1 MQEVV
6 LTWLSVEWHWRRK
19 HLGQT
24 RTLCNAVVEV
34 MIDQTVLLSTTD
46 GVATITLNRP
56 EVLNA
61 LNLSASEAL
70 AKAIQSCNDDDN
82 VRAVL
87 LTGAGRGFCAGGDMK
102 AAWEHHQAGGD
113 VRHFFRDL
121 TVPLHRA
128 ITDIRLMEKP
138 VIGAINGTAGGGGMS
153 LAMACDFRLAAE
165 NARLKQAYTSI
176 GLVPDLGWTAI
187 VPQIIGGARTME
199 LLLTDPVLDAKQALA
214 LGLVHEIVPDDRL
227 LERARAV
234 STQLAH
240 GPTTAFGGAKALVN
254 ATLFPMLETQLE
266 RERQR
271 LVTQAGTEDFLEGL
285 SAFMQKKSPRFRGR

>member
-1 MQEVV
+1 M
-6 LTWLSVEWHWRRK
+6 T
-19 HLGQT
+19 
-24 RTLCNAVVEV
+24 
-34 MIDQTVLLSTTD
+34 DQTVRSSIVD
-46 GVATITLNRP
+46 GVVTITLNRP

-61 LNLSASEAL
+61 LNLPMSEAL
-70 AKAIQSCNDDDN
+70 AIAIQSCKDDGS

-102 AAWEHHQAGGD
+102 AAWKHHEAGGD
-113 VRHFFRDL
+113 IRQFFRDL

-138 VIGAINGTAGGGGMS
+138 VIAAINGATGGGGMS

-165 NARLKQAYTSI
+165 NARMKQAYTSI

-187 VPQIIGGARTME
+187 VPQLNGGAKAME
-199 LLLTDPVLDAKQALA
+199 LLLIDPVLDARQAFA

-227 LERARAV
+227 LERAREL
-234 STQLAH
+234 STQLAR
-240 GPTTAFGGAKALVN
+240 GPTTAFGGAKTLVN

-271 LVTQAGTEDFLEGL
+271 LTTQAGTEDFLEGL
-285 SAFMQKKSPRFRGR
+285 SAFVQKRSPRFRGR

>member
-1 MQEVV
+1 MV
-6 LTWLSVEWHWRRK
+6 
-19 HLGQT
+19 
-24 RTLCNAVVEV
+24 
-34 MIDQTVLLSTTD
+34 DQTVRSETVN
-46 GVATITLNRP
+46 GVVTITLNRP

-61 LNLSASEAL
+61 LNLSMSEAL
-70 AKAIQSCNDDDN
+70 FRAIQSCKDDGN

-113 VRHFFRDL
+113 ICHFFRDL

-128 ITDIRLMEKP
+128 ITDIRLMAKP
-138 VIGAINGTAGGGGMS
+138 VIAAINGAAGGGGMS
-153 LAMACDFRLAAE
+153 LAMACDIRLATE
-165 NARLKQAYTSI
+165 NVRLKQAYTSI

-187 VPQIIGGARTME
+187 VPQIIGAARTMQ

-214 LGLVHEIVPDDRL
+214 LGLVNEVVPDDKL

-240 GPTTAFGGAKALVN
+240 GPTTAFGSAKALVN

-271 LVTQAGTEDFLEGL
+271 LITQAGTEDFLEGL
-285 SAFMQKKSPRFRGR
+285 AAFVQKRAPHFRGR